1 MIASRSVTFASDT
14 FSKSGVWH
22 KIGRIVEYLGLLFG
36 AFAMSA
42 VISPPIPNHAADTHP
57 MQLLIIEDDSVMGK
71 ALNQGLTEAGHH
83 CRWIKDGREA
93 LAQLQAATYDV
104 VLMDIMLPGMTGI
117 ELLKQV
123 RAAGNK
129 TPVIL
134 VTALGSV
141 EERVAG
147 LNAGADDYLVKPFAL
162 AELSARIDAV
172 CRRTNNRPPTTMHV
186 ADLTLDLST
195 RRVRRG
201 EQDIELTPMEF
212 SLLELL
218 MRYAGQVVTRKM
230 LCEHLWEYDWEGTT
244 NVIEVHINRLRNKL
258 DKIVKQPLIQTVR
271 GRGYALRTS

>member
-1 MIASRSVTFASDT
+1 MTAL
-14 FSKSGVWH
+14 K
-22 KIGRIVEYLGLLFG
+22 
-36 AFAMSA
+36 
-42 VISPPIPNHAADTHP
+42 SPPVSSPVAEQPA

-71 ALNQGLTEAGHH
+71 ALNQGLTEAGHQ
-83 CRWIKDGREA
+83 CRWIKDGSAA
-93 LAQLQAATYDV
+93 LTQLQEANYDV
-104 VLMDIMLPGMTGI
+104 VLLDIMLPGVTGI
-117 ELLKQV
+117 ELLKQI
-123 RAAGNK
+123 RAAGNR

-162 AELSARIDAV
+162 AELSARMEAV
-172 CRRTNNRPPTTMHV
+172 CRRTNNRPTTTMQV

-258 DKIVKQPLIQTVR
+258 DKIVKTPLIQTIR
-271 GRGYALRTS
+271 GRGYALRTN